1 MLASLEV
8 WTGLLGIV
16 VLVTFIAQRF
26 YAPAPVLLVPVGL
39 ALSVVPGL
47 PAVTLHPDLVL
58 NALLPL
64 LVYTSAVVIPW
75 RTFRH
80 NLRPI
85 GLLSVGLV
93 LFTTAGVALLG
104 RFLFPSL
111 PWGVLVVLGA
121 IISPPDDVAVAVVAS
136 RLPIPRR
143 ILTILEG
150 EGLVNDVTA
159 LTLFR
164 YALVATAGGAISAWQ
179 VSLFFLVTL
188 LGGILYGL
196 AIGWLALQIR
206 RRLHDTNLE
215 ITVSLITPFVAYLLP
230 ERLGVTGIL
239 SVVVAGIVVSAQS
252 PRMIPAI
259 TRLRVHDLWRIVA
272 FWLNGLLFLL
282 LGLQMR
288 DVSHAALGLPLSRLL
303 LAGFGFSLLVIVLR
317 FVWVYPVAYLS
328 RLLIPSLRRSDP
340 LPPPRHLFLLAYTG
354 MRGAISLAAALAIPL
369 SLPGGGPFPGRNL
382 VVFITFCVILVTL
395 VGQGLFLPLVV
406 RLLRLAREGT
416 RERRQ
421 ESRLELE
428 TMIALA
434 RAGIR
439 RLDAL
444 AHHQAI
450 PAELLATLREERK
463 SYIDELERHVGG
475 HRHETPQRLAG
486 LDLKLQYIEIQAER
500 QKLMQLLEAG
510 RIDDET
516 LVRAERDLDLREARL
531 QEHVFP
537 FTGTLGDL
545 TDELAAEAG
554 GRAEEGNE

>member
-1 MLASLEV
+1 MFASLEV

-39 ALSVVPGL
+39 ALSLVPGF
-47 PAVTLHPDLVL
+47 PVVTLRPDLVL
-58 NALLPL
+58 DALLPL

-85 GLLSVGLV
+85 GQLSVGLV

-104 RFLFPSL
+104 HFLFPSL

-150 EGLVNDVTA
+150 EGLVNDITA

-179 VSLFFLVTL
+179 VSLFFLAAL

-215 ITVSLITPFVAYLLP
+215 ITVSLITPFVAYLVP

-239 SVVVAGIVVSAQS
+239 SVVAAGIVVSAQS

-259 TRLRVHDLWRIVA
+259 TRLQVHDLWRIVA
-272 FWLNGLLFLL
+272 FWLNSLLFLL
-282 LGLQMR
+282 LGLQVR
-288 DVSHAALGLPLSRLL
+288 DVSHAALGMPFSGLL
-303 LAGFGFSLLVIVLR
+303 LAGLWFSLLVIVLR

-328 RLLIPSLRRSDP
+328 RWLIPSLRRSDP
-340 LPPPRHLFLLAYTG
+340 LPSSRHLFMVAYTG
-354 MRGAISLAAALAIPL
+354 MRGAISMAAALAIPL
-369 SLPGGGPFPGRNL
+369 SLPGGAPFPGRSL

-406 RLLRLAREGT
+406 RMLRLAREGA

-434 RAGIR
+434 QAGIR

-444 AHHQAI
+444 ARHRAI
-450 PAELLATLREERK
+450 PAELIATLREERQ

-475 HRHETPQRLAG
+475 HRHEAPQRLAG
-486 LDLKLQYIEIQAER
+486 LDLKIHYIEIQAER
-500 QKLMQLLEAG
+500 QKLMQLLDAG

-554 GRAEEGNE
+554 GRAEEGKE